1 MNDYQNGDI
10 LYHCID
16 HLPSEL
22 PYESSIHFGEKL
34 LPFLID
40 VANSDINKP
49 FDQQIDD
56 YAKEIKGA
64 IITSNGKLTPKYEYI
79 KHLRIHNEKE
89 KEDEIVE
96 K

>member
-34 LPFLID
+34 LPFIID
-40 VANSDINKP
+40 IAKSDINKP
-49 FDQQIDD
+49 F
-56 YAKEIKGA
+56 G
-64 IITSNGKLTPKYEYI
+64 
-79 KHLRIHNEKE
+79 
-89 KEDEIVE
+89 
-96 K
+96 